1 LVGEPNP
8 VHPHVSRRWCTRPA
22 RPDGGAPAW
31 RPPPVH
37 GSPIPLPSSYLH
49 RRRHSVAASNH
60 ARTMGAAPAW
70 AASACR
76 RGEARSRAADEEES
90 AALDHAR
97 PVRALLRSLA
107 LCRMASFVM
116 PPWQEPGA
124 RVLRR
129 PERASDLRRGKQA
142 TEETEGGCS
151 CPPRRPPPCLARV
164 GWIAV
169 VRSVPH
175 RARRSLRTPMRTCL
189 RWT

>member
-1 LVGEPNP
+1 MSADAGARGRHGPTAARRRGVLLRCTDRRYPCPPLICIGAGTL
-8 VHPHVSRRWCTRPA
+8 SRQAAMLGRWVLRRRGLPA
-22 RPDGGAPAW
+22 R
-31 RPPPVH
+31 
-37 GSPIPLPSSYLH
+37 
-49 RRRHSVAASNH
+49 VAVA
-60 ARTMGAAPAW
+60 
-70 AASACR
+70 R

-90 AALDHAR
+90 AAVDHAR

-116 PPWQEPGA
+116 LPWQEPGA

-129 PERASDLRRGKQA
+129 PERTSDLRRGKQA

-175 RARRSLRTPMRTCL
+175 RARRSLRTPCGHV
-189 RWT
+189 

>member
-1 LVGEPNP
+1 MSADAGARGRHGPTAARRRGALLRRTDRRYPCPPLICIGAGTL
-8 VHPHVSRRWCTRPA
+8 SRQAAMLGRWVLRRRGLPA
-22 RPDGGAPAW
+22 RVAVA
-31 RPPPVH
+31 
-37 GSPIPLPSSYLH
+37 
-49 RRRHSVAASNH
+49 RR
-60 ARTMGAAPAW
+60 
-70 AASACR
+70 
-76 RGEARSRAADEEES
+76 EA
-90 AALDHAR
+90 AR
-97 PVRALLRSLA
+97 PMRKRAPPLTTRVPSGRSLA

-151 CPPRRPPPCLARV
+151 WPPRRPPPCLARV

-175 RARRSLRTPMRTCL
+175 RARRSLRTPCGHV
-189 RWT
+189 